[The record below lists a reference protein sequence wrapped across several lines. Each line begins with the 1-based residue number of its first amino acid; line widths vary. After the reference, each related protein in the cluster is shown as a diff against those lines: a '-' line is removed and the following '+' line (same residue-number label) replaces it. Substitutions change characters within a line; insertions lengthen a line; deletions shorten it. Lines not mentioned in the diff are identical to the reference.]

1 MLSQEEKDFLVY
13 WEQNRDR
20 QKKTFRQWL
29 IGLPIGLLL
38 GVPIF
43 INYATGWY
51 KRAGMVAGS
60 QFNPIVLI
68 IALLAIVTFM
78 AIFYKQYQW
87 DQYEQR
93 YWELKK
99 GETKEKGEEEEAR
112 EE

>member
-13 WEQNRDR
+13 WEKNRDR

-38 GVPIF
+38 GLPIF
-43 INYATGWY
+43 LNYVLGWY

-60 QFNPIVLI
+60 QFNPLVLI

-87 DQYEQR
+87 DQYEQKYR
-93 YWELKK
+93 ELKVK
-99 GETKEKGEEEEAR
+99 GEKEEEGEK
-112 EE
+112 EEG

>member
-99 GETKEKGEEEEAR
+99 GETKEKGEEKEAR